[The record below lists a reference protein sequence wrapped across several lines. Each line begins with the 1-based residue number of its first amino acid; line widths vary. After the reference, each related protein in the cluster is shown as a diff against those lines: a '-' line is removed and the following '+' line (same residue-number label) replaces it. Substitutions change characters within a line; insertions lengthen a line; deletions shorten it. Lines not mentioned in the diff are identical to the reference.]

1 MIKNWHKL
9 PNQFNVISGINSKIP
24 LDKIISSVT
33 ALGIPGLIL
42 VVAMGATGYVGAAA
56 LTTALASLGPGG
68 MIGGI
73 AILGVIAL
81 ISKGISQYGF
91 QAIFIGVVNKLK
103 ERGETTDSIFIKIEK
118 YPVSKELKLKLKEQ
132 LKEIDSQQIL

>member
-1 MIKNWHKL
+1 M
-9 PNQFNVISGINSKIP
+9 QDV
-24 LDKIISSVT
+24 SVA

-73 AILGVIAL
+73 AILGVVAL

-91 QAIFIGVVNKLK
+91 QAIFIGVVSKLK

-118 YPVSKELKLKLKEQ
+118 YDKTRYFLSIMIYIFLNFPRKTS
-132 LKEIDSQQIL
+132 SSFC